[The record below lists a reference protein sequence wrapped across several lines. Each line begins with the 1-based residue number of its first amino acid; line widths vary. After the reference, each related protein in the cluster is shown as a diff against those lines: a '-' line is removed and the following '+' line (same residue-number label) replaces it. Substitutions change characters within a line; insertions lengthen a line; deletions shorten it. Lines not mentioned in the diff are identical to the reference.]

1 MNYTVTANDGLS
13 PGPGSWNQVQL
24 GANRYNYDLYR
35 NTANCTQVW
44 GTAGMNDFSGTLNF
58 GASSTASLTV
68 PFCLRVFGNQ
78 TVVLPA
84 GNYTDTVNVTLNPAG
99 GGNTISAPLSV
110 TVITDNWCQITV
122 PPGNISFIYTS
133 FQAAPAPAT
142 STYGVRCTS
151 LFPYNMSL
159 DGTQPYNLLG
169 LDYTLSIP
177 ASSVGTGLTQT
188 HTINGSI
195 AAGQAGACATG
206 VCNGTQTRTLTI
218 SW

>member
-1 MNYTVTANDGLS
+1 
-13 PGPGSWNQVQL
+13 
-24 GANRYNYDLYR
+24 
-35 NTANCTQVW
+35 
-44 GTAGMNDFSGTLNF
+44 
-58 GASSTASLTV
+58 
-68 PFCLRVFGNQ
+68 
-78 TVVLPA
+78 
-84 GNYTDTVNVTLNPAG
+84 
-99 GGNTISAPLSV
+99 
-110 TVITDNWCQITV
+110 
-122 PPGNISFIYTS
+122 
-133 FQAAPAPAT
+133 
-142 STYGVRCTS
+142 
-151 LFPYNMSL
+151 MSL